1 MEYNS
6 KILDIGIVDEMSKSY
21 IDYSMSVI
29 VSRALPDVRDGLKPV
44 HRRILYS
51 MIDQGMTPDKGFKKS
66 ARIVGDTMAK
76 YHPHGDSSIYDAM
89 VRMTQDF
96 SMRYVLVEGH
106 GNFGSIDGDSAAAQ
120 RYTEARLHK
129 LSMFMLKDIDKNT
142 VNFTSTYDEESYEPS
157 VLPARFPN
165 LLVNGSSGIAVGMA
179 TNIPPHNLKEVSNAI
194 FKVIDNYV
202 EEDRETEIEELLPIV
217 KGPDFPT
224 SASIL
229 GTSGIKKAYTTGRGK
244 IIIRG
249 EAEIQPMSNNK
260 EMIIVSELPYQVNKK
275 KFVEKIAE
283 LVKDKKIDGITDL
296 RDESDLEKGIRV
308 VVELRKDVN
317 SNVILNQLYK
327 YTQLQ
332 ESYGIILLTLVNNE
346 PKVLNLLE
354 ILKYYLEH
362 QKEVVTRRTKFDL
375 DKALKRSH
383 IIEGLFV
390 ALDNIDEVIKV
401 IRASKD
407 SSEAKVNLCER
418 FGLSEAQSSAIVEM
432 RLRSLTGLER
442 DKLQKEFDAL
452 QILIANLQAI
462 LNDEKV
468 LYKTIK
474 DELIEIVDKF
484 GDERKT
490 RILPN
495 FNMIDDE
502 DLIEDELSVITLTHM
517 DYIKRLPLSTYKSQN
532 RGGKGI
538 LGMQTR
544 DEDEVKSLNIC
555 TTHDNILFFTSK
567 GKVYSIKGYQIP
579 EASRNA
585 KGTSINNLLQL
596 DTDEKIKTIIPI
608 NSIKECDE
616 NESFVMLTKNGIMK
630 KTFIRQFTNI
640 RQGGIIAINIRE
652 DDELVNVE
660 ISKGDDKILVG
671 TRLGKGIKFEESQIR
686 NLGRNTSGVK
696 AIKLRENDYV
706 IGFIVC
712 NEEDKLLTASENGY
726 GKLTKISDFNCQS
739 RGGSGV
745 YLSKVTDKTGEM
757 VNILKVQN
765 DEEVMILNDNGVI
778 IRIKTNDIRDTGRV
792 AQGVKLINLKDDE
805 KVISVSRIT
814 KEQLLAEQSEE
825 DEEVTEEGNNKEQDN
840 LQQNNEQ

>member
-1 MEYNS
+1 MEYKS

-29 VSRALPDVRDGLKPV
+29 VARALPDVRDGLKPV

-96 SMRYVLVEGH
+96 SMRYVLVDGH

-120 RYTEARLHK
+120 RYTEAKLHK
-129 LSMFMLKDIDKNT
+129 LSMFMLKDIDKKT
-142 VNFTSTYDEESYEPS
+142 VDFTSTYDEESFEPT

-179 TNIPPHNLKEVSNAI
+179 TNIPPHNLTEVSNAI

-202 EEDRETEIEELLPIV
+202 EEERETDIQELLPIV

-229 GTSGIKKAYTTGRGK
+229 GTRGIKDAYTTGRGK

-249 EAEIQPMSNNK
+249 EAHIEPMGNGK
-260 EMIIVSELPYQVNKK
+260 EMIVVSELPYQVNKK

-283 LVKDKKIDGITDL
+283 LVKDKRVDGITDL

-308 VVELRKDVN
+308 VIELRKDAN

-332 ESYGIILLTLVNNE
+332 ESFGIILLTLVNNE
-346 PKVLNLLE
+346 PKILNLLE
-354 ILKYYLEH
+354 MLKYYLEH
-362 QKEVVTRRTKFDL
+362 QKDVVTRRTKFDL
-375 DKALKRSH
+375 EKAEARSH
-383 IIEGLFV
+383 IIQGLFI

-407 SSEAKVNLCER
+407 SAEAKQNLAER
-418 FGLSEAQSSAIVEM
+418 FGLSEAQASAIVEM

-442 DKLQKEFDAL
+442 DKLQKEFDEL
-452 QILIANLQAI
+452 QILIGNLKAI
-462 LNDEKV
+462 LSDEKV

-474 DELIEIVDKF
+474 EELEEVVNKF

-495 FNMIDDE
+495 FNVIDDE

-517 DYIKRLPLSTYKSQN
+517 DYIKRLPLSTYKAQN

-538 LGMQTR
+538 MGMQTR

-567 GKVYSIKGYQIP
+567 GKVYRIKGYQIP

-585 KGTSINNLLQL
+585 KGTSINNLLEL
-596 DTDEKIKTIIPI
+596 DADEVIKTIIPI
-608 NSIKECDE
+608 SKSKEHNE
-616 NESFVMLTKNGIMK
+616 NESFVMLTKKGTMK
-630 KTFIRQFTNI
+630 KTYLKEFANI
-640 RQGGIIAINIRE
+640 HKGGKIAIAIRE

-660 ISKGDDKILVG
+660 LSKGSDDIIVA
-671 TRLGKGIKFEESQIR
+671 TRLGKGIKFNESQIR
-686 NLGRNTSGVK
+686 NQGRNTAGVR
-696 AIKLRENDYV
+696 AIKLRGDDYV
-706 IGFIVC
+706 IGFVLC
-712 NEEDKLLTASENGY
+712 NDEDKLLTASENGY
-726 GKLTKISDFNCQS
+726 GKLIKIADFRNQT
-739 RGGSGV
+739 RAGMGV
-745 YLSKVTDKTGEM
+745 YLAKVNEKIGEI
-757 VNILKVQN
+757 VNILKVQD
-765 DEEVMILNDNGVI
+765 DEEVMILNDKGVI
-778 IRIKTNDIRDTGRV
+778 IRIKTNDIRDTGRL
-792 AQGVKLINLKDDE
+792 AQGVKLINLNDNE
-805 KVISVSRIT
+805 KVISISRIT
-814 KEQLLAEQSEE
+814 KEQLSAEEESEE
-825 DEEVTEEGNNKEQDN
+825 ESFVEENAENAENTET
-840 LQQNNEQ
+840 NE